1 MPPRCARITFM
12 PVPER
17 ESPTFARARS
27 QEALGH
33 LARSMLGRP
42 SPELLALGEVQE
54 RLRAFDQ
61 SYIGFRAIPVDK
73 IVGSVDRTADFDRHF
88 RPRNR
93 HLRERWRQV
102 EMAFP
107 EGDFPPISVYK
118 AGDVYFVSDGHHR
131 VGIARQR
138 GMASIDAL
146 VTEIYIPY
154 ELAPDVDV
162 PVLVHMEQARIFLD
176 ESGLGVARP
185 DALIE
190 FSRPEGYPK
199 LLEVVRVH
207 GYLMTQGRG
216 EVLGSEQIAG
226 DWYDN
231 AYVPAM
237 KIIGDEGLREAF
249 PWKTDGD
256 LYLYVYQRRR
266 DLSPTRGR
274 LDFRQAA
281 LAVKAERDLQAHR
294 PPRQEMHEIQRRR
307 KISRRDTRT

>member
-1 MPPRCARITFM
+1 MPI
-12 PVPER
+12 PER
-17 ESPTFARARS
+17 EAPTFAKARS
-27 QEALGH
+27 QQALGH

-42 SPELLALGEVQE
+42 SPELLALEEVQE

-61 SYIGFRAIPVDK
+61 TYIGFRAIPVDK
-73 IVGSVDRTADFDRHF
+73 IVGSVDRTADFDRDF
-88 RPRNR
+88 RPRNW

-138 GMASIDAL
+138 GMASIDAA
-146 VTEIYIPY
+146 VTEIYTPY
-154 ELAPDVDV
+154 KLAPDVDV

-176 ESGLGVARP
+176 ESGLGKARP

-207 GYLMTQGRG
+207 GYLMSQGGG
-216 EVLGSEQIAG
+216 ELLGPEESAG

-231 AYVPAM
+231 AYIPAVT
-237 KIIGDEGLREAF
+237 IIGDEGLREAF

-256 LYLYVYQRRR
+256 LYLYIYQRRR
-266 DLSPTRGR
+266 NLTPTRGQI
-274 LDFRQAA
+274 DFRQTA
-281 LAVKAERDLQAHR
+281 LAVKAERDLHPYR
-294 PPRQEMHEIQRRR
+294 PTRQQMREIQRRR
-307 KISRRDTRT
+307 TISRPDTRT

>member
-1 MPPRCARITFM
+1 M

-17 ESPTFARARS
+17 EAPTFAKARS

-42 SPELLALGEVQE
+42 SLELLALEEVQE

-73 IVGSVDRTADFDRHF
+73 VVGSVDRTADFDRHF

-93 HLRERWRQV
+93 RLRERWRQV

-138 GMASIDAL
+138 GMASIDAQ
-146 VTEIYIPY
+146 VTEIHTPY

-162 PVLVHMEQARIFLD
+162 AVLVHLEQARIFLE
-176 ESGLGVARP
+176 ESGLGEARP
-185 DALIE
+185 SALIE

-216 EVLGSEQIAG
+216 ELLGPEQVAG
-226 DWYDN
+226 DWYDDV
-231 AYVPAM
+231 YIPVLG
-237 KIIGDEGLREAF
+237 IIKDEGLREAF

-266 DLSPTRGR
+266 NLSPTRGR
-274 LDFRQAA
+274 MDFRQAA
-281 LAVKAERDLQAHR
+281 IAVKEERDLHPYQ
-294 PPRQEMHEIQRRR
+294 PPRHEMREIQRRR
-307 KISRRDTRT
+307 TISRRDIRT